1 MKTEKTYK
9 DAASVER
16 DLKILDLE
24 RKIALEEIKHL
35 KEDYIEDLRPINWL
49 SSGLKY
55 AGNFAGM
62 MIIKKIFK

>member
-9 DAASVER
+9 NAASVER

-24 RKIALEEIKHL
+24 RKIAFEEIKLL
-35 KEDYIEDLRPINWL
+35 KEDYRENLKPINWIH
-49 SSGLKY
+49 SGLKY
-55 AGNFAGM
+55 VGKFTGV